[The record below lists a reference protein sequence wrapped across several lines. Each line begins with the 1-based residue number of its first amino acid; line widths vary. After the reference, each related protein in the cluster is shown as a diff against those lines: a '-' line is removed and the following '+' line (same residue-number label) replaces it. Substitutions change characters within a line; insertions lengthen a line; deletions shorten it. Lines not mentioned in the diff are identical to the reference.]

1 MNAHVDFD
9 RHERKATLQM
19 VAQRMVATQSDTS
32 WMDVV
37 GGCDDCSTI
46 PFDAVAAGRTR
57 SLELDGDRLVMRDDS
72 FGSILD

>member
-1 MNAHVDFD
+1 MNAHVDFN
-9 RHERKATLQM
+9 RPERKATLQM
-19 VAQRMVATQSDTS
+19 VAQRMVATQAATC

-37 GGCDDCSTI
+37 GGCDDCSTV

-57 SLELDGDRLVMRDDS
+57 TLALDGDRLVMRDDG